1 MNRKLGFQMLFYLVD
16 PSVLLHCV
24 SAATDEELFSLAID
38 LVGAQN
44 LPSIMININNLTP
57 QTL

>member
-44 LPSIMININNLTP
+44 LPSIMINIGG
-57 QTL
+57 